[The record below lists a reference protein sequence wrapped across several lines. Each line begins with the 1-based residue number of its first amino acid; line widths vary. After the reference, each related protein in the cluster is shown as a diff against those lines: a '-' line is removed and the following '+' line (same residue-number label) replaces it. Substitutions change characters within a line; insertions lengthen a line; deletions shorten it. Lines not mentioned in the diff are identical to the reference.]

1 MPDLARKSGWNAA
14 RTEPFDFS
22 LRYSNCPVCRYS
34 GATKDLFSRA
44 ALRLQPWQVLGPAS
58 ALACA
63 HQQPRRAPAPKDGD
77 LVLFEKILI
86 SLQFQIFCTGLGR
99 RCHPTDLACCWS
111 CGSGLCC
118 YTLINIMAHYRPCNN
133 RENLVA
139 TRRNDVIIMY

>member
-1 MPDLARKSGWNAA
+1 MQGLARNSGWNAA

-58 ALACA
+58 ARACA

-86 SLQFQIFCTGLGR
+86 SCNFKFFVLAWAVAAIRLTLPAAGAAGLVFVVT
-99 RCHPTDLACCWS
+99 H
-111 CGSGLCC
+111 
-118 YTLINIMAHYRPCNN
+118 
-133 RENLVA
+133 
-139 TRRNDVIIMY
+139 